1 MNIDYI
7 VDNLIYI
14 FLPCVNI
21 DAMNE
26 EKLIIIADYITGIIL
41 KLCMILIIVTMFVTS
56 LDAISAIKK
65 INNIEADLKYL
76 KEDYKY
82 TVQENDLIWSY
93 IENVDTYKSI
103 DDAIKYR
110 DDLIN
115 HLQFIDE

>member
-1 MNIDYI
+1 MNTDYI

-21 DAMNE
+21 DIMNK

-41 KLCMILIIVTMFVTS
+41 KLCIILMMSASFVAC
-56 LDAISAIKK
+56 LDAIRAIKK

-82 TVQENDLIWSY
+82 TIQENDLIWSY

-103 DDAIKYR
+103 EDAIKYR

-115 HLQFIDE
+115 HLQFINE

>member
-21 DAMNE
+21 DTMNE
-26 EKLIIIADYITGIIL
+26 EKAIIIADYITGIIM
-41 KLCMILIIVTMFVTS
+41 KLCMILILIGAFITS
-56 LDAISAIKK
+56 LDAIRAIKK
-65 INNIEADLKYL
+65 INNIEADLKYI

-82 TVQENDLIWSY
+82 TIQENDLIWLY

-103 DDAIKYR
+103 DDAIRYR

>member
-21 DAMNE
+21 DTMNE
-26 EKLIIIADYITGIIL
+26 EKTIIIADYIVGIIM
-41 KLCMILIIVTMFVTS
+41 KLCMILILIASFVTS
-56 LDAISAIKK
+56 LDAIRAIKK

-93 IENVDTYKSI
+93 IENVDIYKSI

>member
-1 MNIDYI
+1 MNTDYI

-21 DAMNE
+21 DIMDK
-26 EKLIIIADYITGIIL
+26 EKLILIADYITGIIL
-41 KLCMILIIVTMFVTS
+41 KLCMMLLIIAVLVTS
-56 LDAISAIKK
+56 LDAIRAIKK
-65 INNIEADLKYL
+65 INNIEADLEYL

-82 TVQENDLIWSY
+82 TIQENDLIWSY
-93 IENVDTYKSI
+93 IENVDTYKSL